1 MPHIVLRRF
10 NCSGT
15 MSAVG
20 HFVYK
25 VGFPTVPS
33 RQPGCLRDRGSV
45 LPTTPRNTRGLKLKW
60 EHKGKGTKVSRTRE
74 VEDIAEG

>member
-1 MPHIVLRRF
+1 
-10 NCSGT
+10 

-33 RQPGCLRDRGSV
+33 RQPGCLRDTGVS
-45 LPTTPRNTRGLKLKW
+45 LTYNPRNTGGLTLKW
-60 EHKGKGTKVSRTRE
+60 EYKGKGTKVGRTRE
-74 VEDIAEG
+74 VEDMAEGKKEFY